1 MIYIIGKNF
10 INEGKSDKVIPL
22 IKELAKE
29 TVKEEGCIRFEFY
42 QDENNADIL
51 FMVEEWESKET
62 LENHFVSEHFKRIVP
77 QMREYMD
84 NKPAEMT
91 ICKKII

>member
-1 MIYIIGKNF
+1 MMHIIAKNF

-22 IKELAKE
+22 IKELANE
-29 TVKEEGCIRFEFY
+29 TVKEDGCIKFEFY

-51 FMVEEWESKET
+51 FMVEEWESKEL
-62 LENHFVSEHFKRIVP
+62 LENHMFSEHFKRIVP
-77 QMREYMD
+77 KLSEYMD
-84 NKPAEMT
+84 KKAEMT